1 MPKNI
6 LIVQGHPDPAGG
18 HFCNALESAYANGAR
33 HAGHDV
39 SIIHAS
45 TSDFSIL
52 RTQEEFDTGK
62 LTADIKT
69 AQDSIQW
76 ADHLVIIYPLWLGT
90 MPALLKGFFEQVLR
104 PNFGFLIKEDGRW
117 EKRLKGRTA
126 RVVIT
131 MGMPAFVYRWYFG
144 AHSLRSLER
153 NILGFC
159 GIAPIRTSLI
169 GIVDAPA
176 PKGRLRW
183 LARMEKFGSRG
194 D

>member
-69 AQDSIQW
+69 AQTPSSGQTIWLLSIRCG
-76 ADHLVIIYPLWLGT
+76 LEPC
-90 MPALLKGFFEQVLR
+90 R
-104 PNFGFLIKEDGRW
+104 PCS
-117 EKRLKGRTA
+117 
-126 RVVIT
+126 RV
-131 MGMPAFVYRWYFG
+131 FSSR
-144 AHSLRSLER
+144 
-153 NILGFC
+153 FC
-159 GIAPIRTSLI
+159 VPIS
-169 GIVDAPA
+169 D
-176 PKGRLRW
+176 
-183 LARMEKFGSRG
+183 F
-194 D
+194 